1 MFVYWRLWQWTSSSD
16 WPSGCLHL
24 SIPQS
29 FMHEFC
35 SYKSDLLSNEL
46 WNYVV
51 YWRLWQWTS
60 SQVWPLGCPALVHS
74 TIFHAEILYPM
85 NLICSFWDRKLWEM
99 MICQAFPRRLRM
111 YELAIFGLK
120 KKRTARLED
129 CMHQFHLQGLSV
141 QKNFADFVIDLISLF
156 DICRHIEYIDI
167 SPWQILDYPKWRK
180 IICKSCQSIVRASVS
195 LWKNHKTGRTTHTEL
210 IAKASNNFF
219 AAEKENL
226 HFIAHFCSTWPIRHS
241 LSLRIYC
248 RQKSRILWCASFLR
262 LLYANAKGLQLLI
275 VLHAREG
282 ELNPCMS
289 PCPMIWSHVR
299 TPARL
304 TPAIQ

>member
-1 MFVYWRLWQWTSSSD
+1 MDFITSLAAWLPCTCPFHNLSCRNFVSD
-16 WPSGCLHL
+16 ESHLLLLRSQIMRDDDLSG
-24 SIPQS
+24 IPTQTA
-29 FMHEFC
+29 H
-35 SYKSDLLSNEL
+35 
-46 WNYVV
+46 
-51 YWRLWQWTS
+51 
-60 SQVWPLGCPALVHS
+60 VWASH
-74 TIFHAEILYPM
+74 IWAE
-85 NLICSFWDRKLWEM
+85 
-99 MICQAFPRRLRM
+99 
-111 YELAIFGLK
+111 
-120 KKRTARLED
+120 KKRTARLDD

-167 SPWQILDYPKWRK
+167 SPWQILGYPKWRK

-289 PCPMIWSHVR
+289 PCSVIWSHVW